1 MTAVLEEKKTNFLN
15 DLFEA
20 GGHIGYSRMRRHP
33 KTRDFI
39 FGMRNNIEII
49 NLEISEK
56 QIIYAADFLKK
67 LGKEGKSLL
76 IVGTKPNIKN
86 LVKEMGTSL
95 NMPYVADRWL
105 GGTLTNFKVLG
116 GRIAFLK
123 SLEDEEKSGGFEKY
137 TKKERGIRKIELDKL
152 INMFNGLRNLKSTPE
167 ALIIVDPKKEKTALS
182 EANKKNVPIIAL
194 MNVDFSPQNIDY
206 PIAINHNSQKA
217 VGLVL
222 EKLKDAYIEG
232 KKEYANTNQ

>member
-67 LGKEGKSLL
+67 LGREGKSLL